1 MKEKR
6 EESASDLVQQVNILH
21 EQMMQIYISE
31 ISALKIR
38 IAHLEEE
45 NKVLNERL
53 RSYEG

>member
-21 EQMMQIYISE
+21 EQMMQIYTSE

-38 IAHLEEE
+38 IARLEEE